1 MAVIDLVKYDGNPN
15 IFAWK
20 YPSEQLSTWTQLI
33 VNESQEAF
41 LVKGGVYE
49 GPLQAGRHTLSTE
62 NIPVLSGLMG
72 IPFGGRT
79 PFSAEVW
86 YVNLVANLDIRWG
99 TPDPIQLQ
107 DPKYQLML
115 PVRAFGQYGVRIS
128 DSKKFLNRLVGTL
141 PQFDA
146 ATLAEYF
153 RGIFITRIK
162 TEIANAII
170 KNGQSVLEVT
180 TQLDT
185 LSAMLRDAL
194 TADIEAYGV
203 RLSQFNVNSI
213 SVPDDD
219 PAVRTLKSALAKRA
233 EMSIVGFNYQ
243 QERSFDVM
251 QQAAGNEGTAGTVLG
266 AGLGTGIGLGV
277 GVPIGQGMGQIAGAM
292 QFAPPPPGAPPPPPV
307 GAAGP
312 PGPPQPP
319 PQAAPPQTPPAPA
332 QPAPA
337 QEVSEP
343 QAAAP
348 PKPAGSAMSPAER
361 IQALR
366 DLGELKT
373 QGILTEAE
381 FEAEKAR
388 ILSS

>member
-1 MAVIDLVKYDGNPN
+1 VAVIDLVKYDGNPN
-15 IFAWK
+15 VFAWK
-20 YPSEQLSTWTQLI
+20 FPSEQLSTWTQLI

-86 YVNLVANLDIRWG
+86 YVNRVANLDIRWG
-99 TPDPIQLQ
+99 TSDAIQLE

-128 DSKKFLNRLVGTL
+128 DSKKFLTRLVGTL

-153 RGIFITRIK
+153 RGVFITRIK
-162 TEIANAII
+162 TEIANAIV
-170 KNGQSVLEVT
+170 KKGQSVLEVAT
-180 TQLDT
+180 ELAA
-185 LSAMLRDAL
+185 LSAILRDAL
-194 TADIEAYGV
+194 SADVEAYGV
-203 RLSQFNVNSI
+203 RISQFSINSI

-219 PAVRTLKSALAKRA
+219 PAVQTLKAALAKHA
-233 EMSIVGFNYQ
+233 EMTIVGFNYQ

-251 QQAAGNEGTAGTVLG
+251 QQAAGNEGSAGTVLG
-266 AGLGTGIGLGV
+266 AGLGTGMGLGM
-277 GVPIGQGMGQIAGAM
+277 GVPIGQGMVQIAAATL
-292 QFAPPPPGAPPPPPV
+292 QAATPQQPASPPAPPPPP
-307 GAAGP
+307 P
-312 PGPPQPP
+312 P
-319 PQAAPPQTPPAPA
+319 PPAPA
-332 QPAPA
+332 P
-337 QEVSEP
+337 
-343 QAAAP
+343 P
-348 PKPAGSAMSPAER
+348 PKPSGLSTLER
-361 IQALR
+361 LQALR
-366 DLGELKT
+366 DLGDLRT

-388 ILSS
+388 ILSQ